1 MIIAAVAIAVVFAVT
16 LAALVFCIRSE
27 RRRVDL
33 LAQRLTQL
41 ENEAASTIVFEPQ
54 PEPRLPHQLLN

>member
-16 LAALVFCIRSE
+16 LAALVVCVRWE

-41 ENEAASTIVFEPQ
+41 ENEAATTIVFEPQ
-54 PEPRLPHQLLN
+54 PEPRLPQHLN